1 MTDARPDDAAAS
13 SEDERDAHDAAAE
26 VGQVGDTRE
35 ACDRRDSR
43 EARDSR
49 DSRDH
54 RESRDGLDT
63 ADSTPTLRERLA
75 DLDPGVVGSRFARAW
90 RRSLQLRV
98 VTSTLALSMGVIL
111 TIAFMLQSQMAAQL
125 LSTKLDAAVEQ
136 AGRLRLTVEAQIAA
150 TDEGTSEQSRLD
162 QARSALGERGLAS
175 GGDSVHAGTFD
186 PILVIPDQTGRGQV
200 VSPSGAQ
207 VPPELQALV
216 QRGRIAYQYVTMEF
230 RGEPAKA
237 LIIGTPTDSSIP
249 GLELYLVYPL
259 IAEEQTLGI
268 MRGIVATAGLAIIV
282 LSAAIAWIVAR
293 QVVLPVRQAASI
305 AQRFANGHL
314 KERMVIRGEDDVARL
329 AMAFNDM
336 AQSLSDQ
343 ITQLEEFG
351 DLQKRFTSDV
361 SHELRTPLTTVRMA
375 ASIISDSAEDLDAP
389 TKRAVE
395 LLESELDRFESLLT
409 DLLEV
414 SRHDAGMAELSVAEM
429 DVRNAVHDS
438 VETVAHIAESAGV
451 EVEVN
456 MPDEPVIAEADS
468 RRVERILR
476 NLIANALDHSESKP
490 VTVTLGMSDAA
501 LAVSVRDRGV
511 GLKPGE
517 EALVFNRF
525 WRADPSRVR
534 RSGGT
539 GLGLAIALEDAK
551 LHGGRLDCWGSPGE
565 GSCFRLTIPRRHGG
579 TLTSS
584 PLPLTPEDEAR
595 QNRPNQPT
603 PLDNAPAGTE
613 GEG

>member
-1 MTDARPDDAAAS
+1 VTTARPDDAVAS
-13 SEDERDAHDAAAE
+13 TGDEP
-26 VGQVGDTRE
+26 DTR
-35 ACDRRDSR
+35 DVTDS
-43 EARDSR
+43 S
-49 DSRDH
+49 
-54 RESRDGLDT
+54 
-63 ADSTPTLRERLA
+63 PTFRERLSE
-75 DLDPGVVGSRFARAW
+75 LDPAAIGGRIARLW

-125 LSTKLDAAVEQ
+125 LSTKLDAAIEQ
-136 AGRLRLTVEAQIAA
+136 ASRLRLTVQAQIAA
-150 TDEGTSEQSRLD
+150 TDEGTSEQSRID
-162 QARSALGERGLAS
+162 QARSAISDRGLAS
-175 GGDSVHAGTFD
+175 DGDSVHAGTFD
-186 PILVIPDQTGRGQV
+186 PILVVPDQTGRGQV

-207 VPPELQALV
+207 VPPELQSLV
-216 QRGRIAYQYVTMEF
+216 QRGRIASQYVTVDF
-230 RGEPAKA
+230 RGEQVKA
-237 LIIGTPTDSSIP
+237 LMLGTPTDSSIP

-259 IAEEQTLGI
+259 TAEEQTLGI

-375 ASIISDSAEDLDAP
+375 ADIISDSAADLDAP
-389 TKRAVE
+389 AKRAVE

-414 SRHDAGMAELSVAEM
+414 SRHDAGMAELATAEM
-429 DVRNAVHDS
+429 DVRTSVADS
-438 VETVAHIAESAGV
+438 VGTVAHIAEAAGV
-451 EVEVN
+451 EVEVD
-456 MPDEPVIAEADS
+456 MPDEPVMAEVDS

-476 NLIANALDHSESKP
+476 NLVANALDHSESKP
-490 VTVTLGMSDAA
+490 VKVTLRCSDAA
-501 LAVSVRDRGV
+501 LAVSVRDHGV

-517 EALVFNRF
+517 ETRVFNRF

-565 GSCFRLTIPRRHGG
+565 GSCFRLTIPRRRGG

-595 QNRPNQPT
+595 LVRTGSPT
-603 PLDNAPAGTE
+603 PLERVPGAGE
-613 GEG
+613 SRP

>member
-1 MTDARPDDAAAS
+1 MTTARPDDAVAS
-13 SEDERDAHDAAAE
+13 TGDEP
-26 VGQVGDTRE
+26 DTR
-35 ACDRRDSR
+35 DVTDS
-43 EARDSR
+43 S
-49 DSRDH
+49 
-54 RESRDGLDT
+54 
-63 ADSTPTLRERLA
+63 PTLRERLSE
-75 DLDPGVVGSRFARAW
+75 LDPAAIGGRIARLW

-125 LSTKLDAAVEQ
+125 LSTKLDAAIEQ
-136 AGRLRLTVEAQIAA
+136 ASRLRLTVQAQIAA
-150 TDEGTSEQSRLD
+150 TDEGTSEQSRID
-162 QARSALGERGLAS
+162 QARSAISDRGLAS
-175 GGDSVHAGTFD
+175 DGDSVHAGTFD
-186 PILVIPDQTGRGQV
+186 PILVVPDQTGRGQV

-207 VPPELQALV
+207 VPPELQSLV
-216 QRGRIAYQYVTMEF
+216 QRGRIASQYVTVDF
-230 RGEPAKA
+230 RGEQVKA
-237 LIIGTPTDSSIP
+237 LMLGTPTDSSIP

-259 IAEEQTLGI
+259 TAEEQTLGI

-375 ASIISDSAEDLDAP
+375 ADIISDSAADLDAP
-389 TKRAVE
+389 AKRAVE

-414 SRHDAGMAELSVAEM
+414 SRHDAGMAELATAEM
-429 DVRNAVHDS
+429 DVRTSVADS
-438 VETVAHIAESAGV
+438 VGTVAHIAEAAGV
-451 EVEVN
+451 EVEVD
-456 MPDEPVIAEADS
+456 MPDEPVMAEVDS

-476 NLIANALDHSESKP
+476 NLVANALDHSESKP
-490 VTVTLGMSDAA
+490 VKVTLRCSDAA
-501 LAVSVRDRGV
+501 LAVSVRDHGV

-517 EALVFNRF
+517 ETRVFNRF

-565 GSCFRLTIPRRHGG
+565 GSCFRLTIPRRRGG

-595 QNRPNQPT
+595 LVRTGSPT
-603 PLDNAPAGTE
+603 PLERVTGAGE
-613 GEG
+613 SRP

>member
-1 MTDARPDDAAAS
+1 MTTARPDDAVAS
-13 SEDERDAHDAAAE
+13 TGDEP
-26 VGQVGDTRE
+26 DTR
-35 ACDRRDSR
+35 DVTDS
-43 EARDSR
+43 S
-49 DSRDH
+49 
-54 RESRDGLDT
+54 
-63 ADSTPTLRERLA
+63 PTFRERLSE
-75 DLDPGVVGSRFARAW
+75 LDPAAIGGRIARLW

-125 LSTKLDAAVEQ
+125 LSTKLDAAIEQ
-136 AGRLRLTVEAQIAA
+136 ASRLRLTVQAQIAA
-150 TDEGTSEQSRLD
+150 TDEGTSEQSRID
-162 QARSALGERGLAS
+162 QARSAISDRGLAS
-175 GGDSVHAGTFD
+175 DGDAVHAGTFD
-186 PILVIPDQTGRGQV
+186 PILVVPDQTGRGQV

-207 VPPELQALV
+207 VPPELQSLV
-216 QRGRIAYQYVTMEF
+216 QRGRIASQYVTVDF
-230 RGEPAKA
+230 RGEQVKA
-237 LIIGTPTDSSIP
+237 LMLGTPTDSSIP

-259 IAEEQTLGI
+259 TAEEQTLGI

-375 ASIISDSAEDLDAP
+375 ADIISDSAADLDAP
-389 TKRAVE
+389 AKRAVE

-414 SRHDAGMAELSVAEM
+414 SRHDAGMAELATAEM
-429 DVRNAVHDS
+429 DVRTSVADS
-438 VETVAHIAESAGV
+438 VGTVAHIAEAAGV
-451 EVEVN
+451 KVEVD
-456 MPDEPVIAEADS
+456 MPDEPVMAEVDS

-476 NLIANALDHSESKP
+476 NLVANALDHSESKP
-490 VTVTLGMSDAA
+490 VKVTLRCSDAA
-501 LAVSVRDRGV
+501 LAVSVRDHGV

-517 EALVFNRF
+517 ETRVFNRF

-565 GSCFRLTIPRRHGG
+565 GSCFRLTIPRRRGG

-595 QNRPNQPT
+595 LVRTGSPT
-603 PLDNAPAGTE
+603 PLERVPGAGE
-613 GEG
+613 SRP

>member
-1 MTDARPDDAAAS
+1 MTARRPDDAAAS
-13 SEDERDAHDAAAE
+13 SGDEPAVTDAAGA
-26 VGQVGDTRE
+26 G
-35 ACDRRDSR
+35 
-43 EARDSR
+43 
-49 DSRDH
+49 
-54 RESRDGLDT
+54 
-63 ADSTPTLRERLA
+63 PTLRERLK
-75 DLDPGVVGSRFARAW
+75 DLELSALGHRVVRMW

-136 AGRLRLTVEAQIAA
+136 ASRLRVTVEAQVAA

-162 QARSALGERGLAS
+162 QARSAVGERGSAS

-186 PILVIPDQTGRGQV
+186 PILVVPDQTGRGQV
-200 VSPSGAQ
+200 VSPADGQ
-207 VPPELQALV
+207 VPPELQSLV
-216 QRGRIAYQYVTMEF
+216 QRGRIAYQYVTIDF
-230 RGEPAKA
+230 RGESAKA
-237 LIIGTPTDSSIP
+237 LIIGTPTASSIP

-282 LSAAIAWIVAR
+282 LSAAIAWMVAR

-336 AQSLSDQ
+336 AQSLSRQ

-375 ASIISDSAEDLDAP
+375 ADIISDSAGHLDAP

-414 SRHDAGMAELSVAEM
+414 SRHDAGMAELSVSAM
-429 DVRNAVHDS
+429 DVRLAVEDAVS
-438 VETVAHIAESAGV
+438 TVSHIAESAGV
-451 EVEVN
+451 EVELD
-456 MPDEPVIAEADS
+456 MPPESVVADVDP

-476 NLIANALDHSESKP
+476 NLVANALDHSESKP
-490 VTVTLGMSDAA
+490 VRVTLRASDAA

-539 GLGLAIALEDAK
+539 GLGLAIALEDTK

-565 GSCFRLTIPRRHGG
+565 GSCFRLTIPRRYGG
-579 TLTSS
+579 TITSS
-584 PLPLTPEDEAR
+584 PLPLTPEDDAR
-595 QNRPNQPT
+595 VVQTGSST
-603 PLDNAPAGTE
+603 PLDRVPGAEEIGS
-613 GEG
+613 

>member
-1 MTDARPDDAAAS
+1 MTAARPGDAAAS
-13 SEDERDAHDAAAE
+13 PGDERDTRDLT
-26 VGQVGDTRE
+26 DT
-35 ACDRRDSR
+35 S
-43 EARDSR
+43 
-49 DSRDH
+49 
-54 RESRDGLDT
+54 
-63 ADSTPTLRERLA
+63 PTLRERLA
-75 DLDPGVVGSRFARAW
+75 DLDPGALGLRIARLW

-111 TIAFMLQSQMAAQL
+111 TIAFMLQSQMTAQL

-200 VSPSGAQ
+200 VSPAGAH
-207 VPPELQALV
+207 VPPELQSLV
-216 QRGRIAYQYVTMEF
+216 QRGRIASQYVTMDF
-230 RGEPAKA
+230 RGEQVKA

-282 LSAAIAWIVAR
+282 LSAAIAWMVAR

-343 ITQLEEFG
+343 INQLEEFG

-375 ASIISDSAEDLDAP
+375 ASIISDSAEHLDAP

-429 DVRNAVHDS
+429 DVRNAVQDS

-451 EVEVN
+451 EVEVD
-456 MPDEPVIAEADS
+456 MPDDPVIAEVDS

-490 VTVTLGMSDAA
+490 VKVTMRMSDAA

-565 GSCFRLTIPRRHGG
+565 GSCFRLTIPRQHGG

-595 QNRPNQPT
+595 QIRSDSPT
-603 PLDNAPAGTE
+603 PLDRVPGTAD

>member
-1 MTDARPDDAAAS
+1 MTIARPDDAVAS
-13 SEDERDAHDAAAE
+13 SGGERDPADP
-26 VGQVGDTRE
+26 T
-35 ACDRRDSR
+35 DS
-43 EARDSR
+43 S
-49 DSRDH
+49 
-54 RESRDGLDT
+54 
-63 ADSTPTLRERLA
+63 PTLRERLSN
-75 DLDPGVVGSRFARAW
+75 LDPTVLGHRIAQLW

-111 TIAFMLQSQMAAQL
+111 TIAFMLQSQMTAQL
-125 LSTKLDAAVEQ
+125 LSTKLDAATEQ
-136 AGRLRLTVEAQIAA
+136 VSRLRLTVEAQIAA
-150 TDEGTSEQSRLD
+150 TDEGTSDQSRLD
-162 QARSALGERGLAS
+162 QARSALGERGIAS

-186 PILVIPDQTGRGQV
+186 PIIVVPDQTGRGQV
-200 VSPSGAQ
+200 VSPAGAQ
-207 VPPELQALV
+207 VPPELQSLV
-216 QRGRIAYQYVTMEF
+216 RRGRIASQYVTVDF
-230 RGEPAKA
+230 RGESTVA

-259 IAEEQTLGI
+259 ITEEQTLGI
-268 MRGIVATAGLAIIV
+268 MRGIVATAGLAIVV
-282 LSAAIAWIVAR
+282 LSAAIAWMVAR

-375 ASIISDSAEDLDAP
+375 ADIISDSAEHLDAP

-414 SRHDAGMAELSVAEM
+414 SRHDAGMAELSDSAM
-429 DVRNAVHDS
+429 DVRGAVMDA
-438 VETVAHIAESAGV
+438 VGTVAHIAESAGV
-451 EVEVN
+451 EVEVD
-456 MPDEPVIAEADS
+456 MPDEAVIADVDP

-490 VTVTLGMSDAA
+490 VKVTLRASDTA
-501 LAVSVRDRGV
+501 LAVSVRDHGV

-517 EALVFNRF
+517 DALVFNRF

-551 LHGGRLDCWGSPGE
+551 LHGGRLDCWGRPGE

-595 QNRPNQPT
+595 LVHTGSPTLIERAPGAEENRP
-603 PLDNAPAGTE
+603 
-613 GEG
+613 

>member
-1 MTDARPDDAAAS
+1 MTTARPDDAVAS
-13 SEDERDAHDAAAE
+13 TGDEPDIRD
-26 VGQVGDTRE
+26 VT
-35 ACDRRDSR
+35 DS
-43 EARDSR
+43 S
-49 DSRDH
+49 
-54 RESRDGLDT
+54 
-63 ADSTPTLRERLA
+63 PTFRERLSE
-75 DLDPGVVGSRFARAW
+75 LDPAAIGGRIARLW

-98 VTSTLALSMGVIL
+98 VTSTLALSMGVML

-125 LSTKLDAAVEQ
+125 LSTKLDAAIEQ
-136 AGRLRLTVEAQIAA
+136 ASRLRLTVQAQIAA
-150 TDEGTSEQSRLD
+150 TDEGTSEQSRID
-162 QARSALGERGLAS
+162 QARSAISDRGLAS
-175 GGDSVHAGTFD
+175 DGDSVHAGTFD
-186 PILVIPDQTGRGQV
+186 PILVVPDQTGRGQV

-207 VPPELQALV
+207 VPPELQSLV
-216 QRGRIAYQYVTMEF
+216 QRGRIASQYVTVDF
-230 RGEPAKA
+230 RGEQAKA
-237 LIIGTPTDSSIP
+237 LMLGTPTDSSIP

-259 IAEEQTLGI
+259 TAEEQTLGI

-375 ASIISDSAEDLDAP
+375 ADIISDSAADLDAP
-389 TKRAVE
+389 AKRAVE

-414 SRHDAGMAELSVAEM
+414 SRHDAGMAELAAAEM
-429 DVRNAVHDS
+429 DVRTSVADS
-438 VETVAHIAESAGV
+438 VGTVAHIAEAAGV
-451 EVEVN
+451 EVEVD
-456 MPDEPVIAEADS
+456 MPDEPVMAEVDS

-476 NLIANALDHSESKP
+476 NLVANALDHSESKP
-490 VTVTLGMSDAA
+490 VKVTLRCSDAA
-501 LAVSVRDRGV
+501 LAVSVRDHGV

-517 EALVFNRF
+517 ETRVFNRF

-565 GSCFRLTIPRRHGG
+565 GSCFRLTIPRRRGG

-595 QNRPNQPT
+595 LVRTGSPT
-603 PLDNAPAGTE
+603 PLERVPGAGE
-613 GEG
+613 SRP

>member
-1 MTDARPDDAAAS
+1 MTLRRPDDAAAS
-13 SEDERDAHDAAAE
+13 PGDDLDAA
-26 VGQVGDTRE
+26 
-35 ACDRRDSR
+35 
-43 EARDSR
+43 
-49 DSRDH
+49 
-54 RESRDGLDT
+54 DGAGPSAT
-63 ADSTPTLRERLA
+63 WRERLGA
-75 DLDPGVVGSRFARAW
+75 LDPTVVGHRLARAW

-136 AGRLRLTVEAQIAA
+136 AGRLRVTVEAQIAA

-162 QARSALGERGLAS
+162 QARSALGERGIAS

-186 PILVIPDQTGRGQV
+186 PILVVPDTAGRGQV
-200 VSPSGAQ
+200 TSPADAE
-207 VPPELQALV
+207 VPPELQSLV
-216 QRGRIAYQYVTMEF
+216 QRGRIAYQYVTIDF

-237 LIIGTPTDSSIP
+237 LIIGTPTDSAIP

-268 MRGIVATAGLAIIV
+268 MRGIVATAVLAIIV
-282 LSAAIAWIVAR
+282 LSAAIAWMVAR

-329 AMAFNDM
+329 ALAFNDM

-343 ITQLEEFG
+343 IAQLEEFG

-375 ASIISDSAEDLDAP
+375 ADIISDSAEHLDAP
-389 TKRAVE
+389 TRRAVE

-414 SRHDAGMAELSVAEM
+414 SRHDAGMAELSVTPM
-429 DVRNAVHDS
+429 DVRTAVQDAVS
-438 VETVAHIAESAGV
+438 TVSHIAESAGV
-451 EVEVN
+451 QVEVD
-456 MPDEPVIAEADS
+456 MPDEPLVADVDP

-490 VTVTLGMSDAA
+490 VRVTLRGSDAA
-501 LAVSVRDRGV
+501 LAVSVRDHGV

-517 EALVFNRF
+517 ETLVFTRF

-584 PLPLTPEDEAR
+584 PLPLTPDDEAR
-595 QNRPNQPT
+595 LVRTGSPT
-603 PLDNAPAGTE
+603 PLDRVPGHEAAGS
-613 GEG
+613 

>member
-1 MTDARPDDAAAS
+1 VTARRTDDAAAS
-13 SEDERDAHDAAAE
+13 SGDERD
-26 VGQVGDTRE
+26 TR
-35 ACDRRDSR
+35 DV
-43 EARDSR
+43 
-49 DSRDH
+49 
-54 RESRDGLDT
+54 
-63 ADSTPTLRERLA
+63 ADSSTLRERIR
-75 DLDPGVVGSRFARAW
+75 DLDLTALGLRFARLW

-136 AGRLRLTVEAQIAA
+136 AGRLRVTVEAQIAA

-162 QARSALGERGLAS
+162 QARSALGERGIAS
-175 GGDSVHAGTFD
+175 AGESVHAGTFD
-186 PILVIPDQTGRGQV
+186 PILVVPDQTGRGQV
-200 VSPSGAQ
+200 VSPGGSQ
-207 VPPELQALV
+207 VPPELQSLV
-216 QRGRIAYQYVTMEF
+216 QRGRIAYQYVTMDF

-282 LSAAIAWIVAR
+282 LSAAIAWMVAR

-375 ASIISDSAEDLDAP
+375 ADIISDSADHLDAP

-414 SRHDAGMAELSVAEM
+414 SRHDAGMAELSVSAM
-429 DVRNAVHDS
+429 DVRGAVADAVS
-438 VETVAHIAESAGV
+438 TVSHIAESAGV
-451 EVEVN
+451 QVEVD
-456 MPDEPVIAEADS
+456 MPDEPVVAEVDS

-476 NLIANALDHSESKP
+476 NLVANALDHSESKP
-490 VTVTLGMSDAA
+490 VRVTLRGSDAA
-501 LAVSVRDRGV
+501 LAVSVRDHGV
-511 GLKPGE
+511 GLNPGE
-517 EALVFNRF
+517 ESLVFNRF

-595 QNRPNQPT
+595 LVRTGSPT
-603 PLDNAPAGTE
+603 PLERVPGTE
-613 GEG
+613 DARS

>member
-1 MTDARPDDAAAS
+1 VTTARPDDAVAS
-13 SEDERDAHDAAAE
+13 TGDEP
-26 VGQVGDTRE
+26 DTR
-35 ACDRRDSR
+35 DVTDS
-43 EARDSR
+43 S
-49 DSRDH
+49 
-54 RESRDGLDT
+54 
-63 ADSTPTLRERLA
+63 PTFRERLSE
-75 DLDPGVVGSRFARAW
+75 LDPAAIGGRIARLW

-125 LSTKLDAAVEQ
+125 LSTKLDAAIEQ
-136 AGRLRLTVEAQIAA
+136 ASRLRLTVQAQIAA
-150 TDEGTSEQSRLD
+150 TDEGTSEQSRID
-162 QARSALGERGLAS
+162 QARSAISDRGLAS
-175 GGDSVHAGTFD
+175 DGDSVHAGTFD
-186 PILVIPDQTGRGQV
+186 PILVVPDQTGRGQV

-207 VPPELQALV
+207 VPPELQSLV
-216 QRGRIAYQYVTMEF
+216 QRGRIASQYVTVDF
-230 RGEPAKA
+230 RGEQVKA
-237 LIIGTPTDSSIP
+237 LMLGTPTDSSIP

-259 IAEEQTLGI
+259 TAEEQTLRI

-375 ASIISDSAEDLDAP
+375 ADIISDSAADLDAP
-389 TKRAVE
+389 AKRAVE

-414 SRHDAGMAELSVAEM
+414 SRHDAGMAELATAEM
-429 DVRNAVHDS
+429 DVRTSVADS
-438 VETVAHIAESAGV
+438 VGTVAHIAEAAGV
-451 EVEVN
+451 EVEVD
-456 MPDEPVIAEADS
+456 MPDEPVMAEVDS

-476 NLIANALDHSESKP
+476 NLVANALDHSESKP
-490 VTVTLGMSDAA
+490 VKVTLRCSDAA
-501 LAVSVRDRGV
+501 LAVSVRDHGV

-517 EALVFNRF
+517 ETRVFNRF

-565 GSCFRLTIPRRHGG
+565 GSCFRLTIPRRRGG

-595 QNRPNQPT
+595 LVRTGSPT
-603 PLDNAPAGTE
+603 PLERVPGAGE
-613 GEG
+613 SRP

>member
-35 ACDRRDSR
+35 ARDRRDSR

-54 RESRDGLDT
+54 RESRDGIDT
-63 ADSTPTLRERLA
+63 TDSTPTLRERLA

-414 SRHDAGMAELSVAEM
+414 SRHDAGMAELSVADM

>member
-1 MTDARPDDAAAS
+1 MTAGRSDDAAAS
-13 SEDERDAHDAAAE
+13 SGDELAQMDAA
-26 VGQVGDTRE
+26 
-35 ACDRRDSR
+35 
-43 EARDSR
+43 EAR
-49 DSRDH
+49 
-54 RESRDGLDT
+54 
-63 ADSTPTLRERLA
+63 PTSLERLG
-75 DLDPGVVGSRFARAW
+75 DLDLAVLGHRIVRMW

-136 AGRLRLTVEAQIAA
+136 ASRLRVTVEAQIAA

-162 QARSALGERGLAS
+162 QARSALGERGFAS

-186 PILVIPDQTGRGQV
+186 PILVVPDQTGRGQV
-200 VSPSGAQ
+200 VSPADEQ
-207 VPPELQALV
+207 VPPELQSLV
-216 QRGRIAYQYVTMEF
+216 QRGRIAYQYVTIDF
-230 RGEPAKA
+230 RGESVKS

-282 LSAAIAWIVAR
+282 LSAAIAWMVAR

-336 AQSLSDQ
+336 AQSLSKQ

-361 SHELRTPLTTVRMA
+361 SHELRTPLTTVKMA
-375 ASIISDSAEDLDAP
+375 ADIISDSTDHLDPP

-414 SRHDAGMAELSVAEM
+414 SRHDAGMAELSVTAM
-429 DVRNAVHDS
+429 DVRMAVEDAVS
-438 VETVAHIAESAGV
+438 TVSHIAESAGV
-451 EVEVN
+451 EVELD
-456 MPDEPVIAEADS
+456 MPAEPVVADVDP

-476 NLIANALDHSESKP
+476 NLVANALDHSESKP
-490 VTVTLGMSDAA
+490 VRVTLRVSDAA
-501 LAVSVRDRGV
+501 LAVSVRDHGV

-565 GSCFRLTIPRRHGG
+565 GSCFRLTIPRRYGG
-579 TLTSS
+579 TITSS
-584 PLPLTPEDEAR
+584 PLPLTPEDETR
-595 QNRPNQPT
+595 VVQTGSST
-603 PLDNAPAGTE
+603 PLDRVPGSEET
-613 GEG
+613 GS

>member
-1 MTDARPDDAAAS
+1 MTTARPDDAAAS
-13 SEDERDAHDAAAE
+13 TGDERDTRDA
-26 VGQVGDTRE
+26 GD
-35 ACDRRDSR
+35 AN
-43 EARDSR
+43 
-49 DSRDH
+49 
-54 RESRDGLDT
+54 
-63 ADSTPTLRERLA
+63 PTLRERLSS
-75 DLDPGVVGSRFARAW
+75 LDPAALGVRIARMW

-125 LSTKLDAAVEQ
+125 LSTKLDAAIEQ

-162 QARSALGERGLAS
+162 QARSAISDRGVAS

-186 PILVIPDQTGRGQV
+186 PILVVPDQTGRGQV
-200 VSPSGAQ
+200 VSPAEAE
-207 VPPELQALV
+207 VPPELQSLV
-216 QRGRIAYQYVTMEF
+216 QRGRIAYQYVTVDF
-230 RGEPAKA
+230 RGEQAKA
-237 LIIGTPTDSSIP
+237 LMLGTPTDSSIP

-375 ASIISDSAEDLDAP
+375 ADIISDSAEDLDAP

-414 SRHDAGMAELSVAEM
+414 SRHDAGMAELSTAEL
-429 DVRNAVHDS
+429 DVRTAVRDA
-438 VETVAHIAESAGV
+438 VGTVAHIAEAAGV
-451 EVEVN
+451 EVEID
-456 MPDEPVIAEADS
+456 MPDEPVMAEVDS

-476 NLIANALDHSESKP
+476 NLVANALDHCESKP
-490 VTVTLGMSDAA
+490 VRVTLRGSDTA
-501 LAVSVRDRGV
+501 LAVSVRDHGV

-517 EALVFNRF
+517 ETRVFNRF

-565 GSCFRLTIPRRHGG
+565 GSCFRLTIPRRRGS

-595 QNRPNQPT
+595 LVSTGSPT
-603 PLDNAPAGTE
+603 PLERGPGTAE
-613 GEG
+613 DTP

>member
-1 MTDARPDDAAAS
+1 MTARRPDDAAAS
-13 SEDERDAHDAAAE
+13 SGDERD
-26 VGQVGDTRE
+26 TR
-35 ACDRRDSR
+35 DMTDS
-43 EARDSR
+43 S
-49 DSRDH
+49 
-54 RESRDGLDT
+54 
-63 ADSTPTLRERLA
+63 STLLERIR
-75 DLDPGVVGSRFARAW
+75 DLDLTVLGMRFARMW

-136 AGRLRLTVEAQIAA
+136 AGRLRVTVEAQIAA

-162 QARSALGERGLAS
+162 QARSALGERGIAS
-175 GGDSVHAGTFD
+175 DGESVHAGTFD
-186 PILVIPDQTGRGQV
+186 PILVVPDQTGRGQV
-200 VSPSGAQ
+200 VSPADSQ
-207 VPPELQALV
+207 VPPELQSLV
-216 QRGRIAYQYVTMEF
+216 QRGRVAYQYVTVDF

-282 LSAAIAWIVAR
+282 LSAAIAWMVAR

-375 ASIISDSAEDLDAP
+375 ADIISDSAGDLDPP

-414 SRHDAGMAELSVAEM
+414 SRHDAGMAELSVTAL
-429 DVRNAVHDS
+429 DVRGAVEDAVS
-438 VETVAHIAESAGV
+438 TVSHIAESAGV
-451 EVEVN
+451 QVELD
-456 MPDEPVIAEADS
+456 MPAEPVVAEVDS

-476 NLIANALDHSESKP
+476 NLVANALDHSESKP
-490 VTVTLGMSDAA
+490 VRVTLRGSEAA
-501 LAVSVRDRGV
+501 LAVSVRDHGV

-517 EALVFNRF
+517 ESLVFNRF

-595 QNRPNQPT
+595 LVST
-603 PLDNAPAGTE
+603 GS
-613 GEG
+613 

>member
-1 MTDARPDDAAAS
+1 MTARRPDDAAAS
-13 SEDERDAHDAAAE
+13 SGDALA
-26 VGQVGDTRE
+26 VT
-35 ACDRRDSR
+35 
-43 EARDSR
+43 
-49 DSRDH
+49 
-54 RESRDGLDT
+54 DT
-63 ADSTPTLRERLA
+63 AGSGPTLRERLK
-75 DLDPGVVGSRFARAW
+75 DLDLSALGHRVVRMW

-136 AGRLRLTVEAQIAA
+136 ASRLRVTVEAQIAA

-162 QARSALGERGLAS
+162 QARSAVGERGFAS

-186 PILVIPDQTGRGQV
+186 PILVVPDQTGRGQV
-200 VSPSGAQ
+200 VSPADGQ
-207 VPPELQALV
+207 VPPELRSLV
-216 QRGRIAYQYVTMEF
+216 QRGRIAYQYVTIDF
-230 RGEPAKA
+230 RGESAKA
-237 LIIGTPTDSSIP
+237 LIIGTPTASSIP

-282 LSAAIAWIVAR
+282 LSAAIAWMVAR

-336 AQSLSDQ
+336 AQSLSRQ

-375 ASIISDSAEDLDAP
+375 ADIISDSAGHLDAP

-414 SRHDAGMAELSVAEM
+414 SRHDAGMAELSVSAM
-429 DVRNAVHDS
+429 DVRLAVQDAVS
-438 VETVAHIAESAGV
+438 TVSHIAESAGV
-451 EVEVN
+451 EVELD
-456 MPDEPVIAEADS
+456 MPEESVVADVDP

-476 NLIANALDHSESKP
+476 NLVANALDHSESKP
-490 VTVTLGMSDAA
+490 VRVTLRASDAA

-539 GLGLAIALEDAK
+539 GLGLAIALEDTK

-565 GSCFRLTIPRRHGG
+565 GSCFRLTIPRRYGG
-579 TLTSS
+579 TITSS

-595 QNRPNQPT
+595 VVQTGSST
-603 PLDNAPAGTE
+603 PLDRVPGSEET
-613 GEG
+613 GP

>member
-1 MTDARPDDAAAS
+1 MTTARPDDAAAS
-13 SEDERDAHDAAAE
+13 TGDERDTRDA
-26 VGQVGDTRE
+26 GD
-35 ACDRRDSR
+35 AN
-43 EARDSR
+43 
-49 DSRDH
+49 
-54 RESRDGLDT
+54 
-63 ADSTPTLRERLA
+63 PTLRERLSS
-75 DLDPGVVGSRFARAW
+75 LDPAALGIRIARMW

-125 LSTKLDAAVEQ
+125 LSTKLDAAMEQ

-162 QARSALGERGLAS
+162 QARSAISDRGVAS

-186 PILVIPDQTGRGQV
+186 PILVVPDQTGRGQV
-200 VSPSGAQ
+200 VSPAEAE
-207 VPPELQALV
+207 VPPELQSLV
-216 QRGRIAYQYVTMEF
+216 QRGRIAYQYVTVDF
-230 RGEPAKA
+230 RGEQAKA
-237 LIIGTPTDSSIP
+237 LMLGTPTDSSIP

-375 ASIISDSAEDLDAP
+375 ADIISDSAEDLDAP

-414 SRHDAGMAELSVAEM
+414 SRHDAGMAELSTAEM
-429 DVRNAVHDS
+429 DVRNAVRDA
-438 VETVAHIAESAGV
+438 VGTVAHIAEAAGV
-451 EVEVN
+451 EVEVD
-456 MPDEPVIAEADS
+456 MPDEPVMAEVDS

-476 NLIANALDHSESKP
+476 NLVANALDHCESKP
-490 VTVTLGMSDAA
+490 VRVTLRGSDAA
-501 LAVSVRDRGV
+501 LAVSVRDHGV

-517 EALVFNRF
+517 ETRVFNRF

-565 GSCFRLTIPRRHGG
+565 GSCFRLTIPRCRGG

-595 QNRPNQPT
+595 LVTTGSPT
-603 PLDNAPAGTE
+603 PLERVPGT
-613 GEG
+613 GEDTP

>member
-1 MTDARPDDAAAS
+1 MTARRPDDAAAS
-13 SEDERDAHDAAAE
+13 SGDERD
-26 VGQVGDTRE
+26 TR
-35 ACDRRDSR
+35 DMTDS
-43 EARDSR
+43 S
-49 DSRDH
+49 
-54 RESRDGLDT
+54 
-63 ADSTPTLRERLA
+63 STLLERIR
-75 DLDPGVVGSRFARAW
+75 DLDLTVLGMRFARMW

-136 AGRLRLTVEAQIAA
+136 AGRLRVTVEAQIAA

-162 QARSALGERGLAS
+162 QARSALGERGIAS
-175 GGDSVHAGTFD
+175 DGESVHAGTFD
-186 PILVIPDQTGRGQV
+186 PILVVPDQTGRGQV
-200 VSPSGAQ
+200 VSPADSQ
-207 VPPELQALV
+207 VPPELQSLV
-216 QRGRIAYQYVTMEF
+216 QRGRVAYQYVTVDF

-282 LSAAIAWIVAR
+282 LSAAIAWMVAR

-375 ASIISDSAEDLDAP
+375 ADIISDSAGDLDPP

-414 SRHDAGMAELSVAEM
+414 SRHDAGMAELSVTAL
-429 DVRNAVHDS
+429 DVRGAVEDAVS
-438 VETVAHIAESAGV
+438 TVSHIAESAGV
-451 EVEVN
+451 QVELD
-456 MPDEPVIAEADS
+456 MPAEPVVAEVDS

-476 NLIANALDHSESKP
+476 NLVANALDHSESKP
-490 VTVTLGMSDAA
+490 VRVTLRGSEAA
-501 LAVSVRDRGV
+501 LAVSVRDHGV

-517 EALVFNRF
+517 DSLVFNRF

-595 QNRPNQPT
+595 LVSTGSPT
-603 PLDNAPAGTE
+603 PLDRVPGTE
-613 GEG
+613 EARS

>member
-1 MTDARPDDAAAS
+1 MTTARPDDAVAS
-13 SEDERDAHDAAAE
+13 TGDEP
-26 VGQVGDTRE
+26 DTW
-35 ACDRRDSR
+35 DVTDS
-43 EARDSR
+43 S
-49 DSRDH
+49 
-54 RESRDGLDT
+54 
-63 ADSTPTLRERLA
+63 PTFRERLSE
-75 DLDPGVVGSRFARAW
+75 LDPAAIGGRIARLW

-125 LSTKLDAAVEQ
+125 LSTKLDAAIEQ
-136 AGRLRLTVEAQIAA
+136 ASRLRLTVQAQIAA
-150 TDEGTSEQSRLD
+150 TDEGTSEQSRID
-162 QARSALGERGLAS
+162 QARSAISDRGLAS
-175 GGDSVHAGTFD
+175 DGDSVHAGTFD
-186 PILVIPDQTGRGQV
+186 PILVVPDQTGRGQV

-207 VPPELQALV
+207 VPPELQSLV
-216 QRGRIAYQYVTMEF
+216 QRGRIASQYVTVDF
-230 RGEPAKA
+230 RGEQVKA
-237 LIIGTPTDSSIP
+237 LMLGTPTDSSIP

-259 IAEEQTLGI
+259 TAEEQTLRI

-375 ASIISDSAEDLDAP
+375 ADIISDSAADLDAP
-389 TKRAVE
+389 AKRAVE

-414 SRHDAGMAELSVAEM
+414 SRHDAGVAELATAEM
-429 DVRNAVHDS
+429 DVRTSVADS
-438 VETVAHIAESAGV
+438 VGTVAHIAEAAGV
-451 EVEVN
+451 EVEVD
-456 MPDEPVIAEADS
+456 MPDEPVMAEVDS

-476 NLIANALDHSESKP
+476 NLVANALDHSESKP
-490 VTVTLGMSDAA
+490 VKVTLRCSDAA
-501 LAVSVRDRGV
+501 LAVSVRDHGV

-517 EALVFNRF
+517 ETRVFNRF

-565 GSCFRLTIPRRHGG
+565 GSCFRLTIPRRRGG

-595 QNRPNQPT
+595 LVRTGSPT
-603 PLDNAPAGTE
+603 PLERVPGAGE
-613 GEG
+613 SRP

>member
-35 ACDRRDSR
+35 ARDRRDSR

-54 RESRDGLDT
+54 RESRDGIDT
-63 ADSTPTLRERLA
+63 TDSTPTLRERLA

>member
-1 MTDARPDDAAAS
+1 MTAARPGDAAAS
-13 SEDERDAHDAAAE
+13 PGDERDTRDLT
-26 VGQVGDTRE
+26 DT
-35 ACDRRDSR
+35 S
-43 EARDSR
+43 
-49 DSRDH
+49 
-54 RESRDGLDT
+54 
-63 ADSTPTLRERLA
+63 PTLRERLA
-75 DLDPGVVGSRFARAW
+75 DLDPGALGLRIARLW

-111 TIAFMLQSQMAAQL
+111 TIAFMLQSQMTAQL

-200 VSPSGAQ
+200 VSPAGAH
-207 VPPELQALV
+207 VPPELQSLV
-216 QRGRIAYQYVTMEF
+216 QRGRIASQYVTMDF
-230 RGEPAKA
+230 RGEQVKA

-282 LSAAIAWIVAR
+282 LSAAIAWMVAR

-375 ASIISDSAEDLDAP
+375 ASIISDSAEHLDAP

-429 DVRNAVHDS
+429 DVRNAVQDS

-451 EVEVN
+451 EVEVD
-456 MPDEPVIAEADS
+456 MPDDPVIAEVDS

-490 VTVTLGMSDAA
+490 VKVTMRMSDAA

-565 GSCFRLTIPRRHGG
+565 GSCFRLTIPRQHGG

-595 QNRPNQPT
+595 QIRSDSPT
-603 PLDNAPAGTE
+603 PLDRVPGTAD

>member
-54 RESRDGLDT
+54 RESRDGIDT
-63 ADSTPTLRERLA
+63 TDSTPTLRERLA

-375 ASIISDSAEDLDAP
+375 ASIISDSAEHLDAP

-429 DVRNAVHDS
+429 DVRTAVEDA
-438 VETVAHIAESAGV
+438 VGTVSHIAESAGV
-451 EVEVN
+451 EVELDI
-456 MPDEPVIAEADS
+456 PDEPLIAEVDS

-490 VTVTLGMSDAA
+490 VTVTMRASDAA
-501 LAVSVRDRGV
+501 VAVSVRDRGV

-565 GSCFRLTIPRRHGG
+565 GSCFRLTIPRHHGG

-595 QNRPNQPT
+595 RARSHSPT
-603 PLDNAPAGTE
+603 PLERVPDTGD
-613 GEG
+613 GER

>member
-1 MTDARPDDAAAS
+1 MTTARPDDAAAS
-13 SEDERDAHDAAAE
+13 TGDERDTRDA
-26 VGQVGDTRE
+26 GD
-35 ACDRRDSR
+35 AN
-43 EARDSR
+43 
-49 DSRDH
+49 
-54 RESRDGLDT
+54 
-63 ADSTPTLRERLA
+63 PTLRERLSS
-75 DLDPGVVGSRFARAW
+75 LDPAALGVRIARMW

-125 LSTKLDAAVEQ
+125 LSTKLDAAMEQ

-162 QARSALGERGLAS
+162 QARSAISERGVAS

-186 PILVIPDQTGRGQV
+186 PILVVPDQTGRGQV
-200 VSPSGAQ
+200 VSPAEAE
-207 VPPELQALV
+207 VPPELQSLV
-216 QRGRIAYQYVTMEF
+216 QRGRIAYQYVTVDF
-230 RGEPAKA
+230 RGEQAKA
-237 LIIGTPTDSSIP
+237 LMLGTPTDSSIP

-375 ASIISDSAEDLDAP
+375 ADIISDSAEDLDAP

-395 LLESELDRFESLLT
+395 PVSYTHLT
-409 DLLEV
+409 LPTNREV
-414 SRHDAGMAELSVAEM
+414 
-429 DVRNAVHDS
+429 
-438 VETVAHIAESAGV
+438 
-451 EVEVN
+451 
-456 MPDEPVIAEADS
+456 
-468 RRVERILR
+468 
-476 NLIANALDHSESKP
+476 
-490 VTVTLGMSDAA
+490 
-501 LAVSVRDRGV
+501 
-511 GLKPGE
+511 
-517 EALVFNRF
+517 
-525 WRADPSRVR
+525 
-534 RSGGT
+534 
-539 GLGLAIALEDAK
+539 
-551 LHGGRLDCWGSPGE
+551 
-565 GSCFRLTIPRRHGG
+565 
-579 TLTSS
+579 
-584 PLPLTPEDEAR
+584 
-595 QNRPNQPT
+595 
-603 PLDNAPAGTE
+603 
-613 GEG
+613 

>member
-1 MTDARPDDAAAS
+1 VTTARPDDAVAS
-13 SEDERDAHDAAAE
+13 TGDEPDIRD
-26 VGQVGDTRE
+26 VT
-35 ACDRRDSR
+35 DS
-43 EARDSR
+43 S
-49 DSRDH
+49 
-54 RESRDGLDT
+54 
-63 ADSTPTLRERLA
+63 PTFRERLSE
-75 DLDPGVVGSRFARAW
+75 LDPAAIGGRIARLW

-98 VTSTLALSMGVIL
+98 VTSTLALSMGVML

-125 LSTKLDAAVEQ
+125 LSTKLDAAIEQ
-136 AGRLRLTVEAQIAA
+136 ASRLRLTVQAQIAA
-150 TDEGTSEQSRLD
+150 TDEGTSEQSRID
-162 QARSALGERGLAS
+162 QARSAISDRGLAS
-175 GGDSVHAGTFD
+175 DGDSVHAGTFD
-186 PILVIPDQTGRGQV
+186 PILVVPDQTGRGQV

-207 VPPELQALV
+207 VPPELQSLV
-216 QRGRIAYQYVTMEF
+216 QRGRIASQYVTVDF
-230 RGEPAKA
+230 RGEQAKA
-237 LIIGTPTDSSIP
+237 LMLGTPTDSSIP

-259 IAEEQTLGI
+259 TAEEQTLGI

-375 ASIISDSAEDLDAP
+375 ADIISDSAADLDAP
-389 TKRAVE
+389 AKRAVE

-414 SRHDAGMAELSVAEM
+414 SRHDAGMAELATAEM
-429 DVRNAVHDS
+429 DVRTSVADS
-438 VETVAHIAESAGV
+438 VGTVAHIAEAAGV
-451 EVEVN
+451 EVEVD
-456 MPDEPVIAEADS
+456 MPDEPVMAEVDS

-476 NLIANALDHSESKP
+476 NLVANALDHSESKP
-490 VTVTLGMSDAA
+490 VKVTLRCSDAA
-501 LAVSVRDRGV
+501 LAVSVRDHGV

-517 EALVFNRF
+517 ETRVFNRF

-565 GSCFRLTIPRRHGG
+565 GSCFRLTIPRRRGG

-595 QNRPNQPT
+595 LVRTGSPT
-603 PLDNAPAGTE
+603 PLERVPGAGE
-613 GEG
+613 SRP

>member
-1 MTDARPDDAAAS
+1 MTTARPDGAVAS
-13 SEDERDAHDAAAE
+13 TGDERD
-26 VGQVGDTRE
+26 TR
-35 ACDRRDSR
+35 DVTDS
-43 EARDSR
+43 S
-49 DSRDH
+49 
-54 RESRDGLDT
+54 
-63 ADSTPTLRERLA
+63 PTLRERLS
-75 DLDPGVVGSRFARAW
+75 DLDPAAVGGRIARLW

-125 LSTKLDAAVEQ
+125 LSTKLDAAMEQ
-136 AGRLRLTVEAQIAA
+136 ASRLRLTVQAQIAA

-162 QARSALGERGLAS
+162 QARSAISDRGLAS

-186 PILVIPDQTGRGQV
+186 PILVVPDQTGRGQV
-200 VSPSGAQ
+200 VSPAEAQ
-207 VPPELQALV
+207 VPPELQSLV
-216 QRGRIAYQYVTMEF
+216 QRGRIAYQYVTVDF
-230 RGEPAKA
+230 RGEQAKA
-237 LIIGTPTDSSIP
+237 LMLGTPTDSSIP

-375 ASIISDSAEDLDAP
+375 ADIISDSADDLDAP

-414 SRHDAGMAELSVAEM
+414 SRHDAGMAELAVAEM
-429 DVRNAVHDS
+429 DVRTAVKDA
-438 VETVAHIAESAGV
+438 VGTVAHIAEAAGV
-451 EVEVN
+451 EVEVD
-456 MPDEPVIAEADS
+456 MPDEPVVAEVDS

-476 NLIANALDHSESKP
+476 NLVANALDHSESKP
-490 VTVTLGMSDAA
+490 VKVTLRSSETA
-501 LAVSVRDRGV
+501 LAVSVRDHGV

-517 EALVFNRF
+517 ETRVFNRF

-565 GSCFRLTIPRRHGG
+565 GSCFRLTIPRRRGG

-595 QNRPNQPT
+595 LMRTGSPT
-603 PLDNAPAGTE
+603 PLERVPGAGE
-613 GEG
+613 SRP

>member
-1 MTDARPDDAAAS
+1 MTVSRTDDAVAFS
-13 SEDERDAHDAAAE
+13 GDERDTRDAA
-26 VGQVGDTRE
+26 
-35 ACDRRDSR
+35 DS
-43 EARDSR
+43 SP
-49 DSRDH
+49 S
-54 RESRDGLDT
+54 
-63 ADSTPTLRERLA
+63 LRERFR
-75 DLDPGVVGSRFARAW
+75 DLDLSVLGHRFARLW

-136 AGRLRLTVEAQIAA
+136 AGRLRVTVEAQIAA

-162 QARSALGERGLAS
+162 QARSALGERGIAS
-175 GGDSVHAGTFD
+175 DGESVHAGTFD
-186 PILVIPDQTGRGQV
+186 PILVVPDQTGRGQV
-200 VSPSGAQ
+200 VSPADSQ
-207 VPPELQALV
+207 VPPELQSLV
-216 QRGRIAYQYVTMEF
+216 QRGRVAYQYVTVDF

-268 MRGIVATAGLAIIV
+268 MRGIVATAGMAIIV
-282 LSAAIAWIVAR
+282 LSAAIAWMVAR

-329 AMAFNDM
+329 GIAFNDM

-375 ASIISDSAEDLDAP
+375 ADIISDSAGDLDAP

-414 SRHDAGMAELSVAEM
+414 SRHDAGMAELSVTAL
-429 DVRNAVHDS
+429 DVRGAVEDAVS
-438 VETVAHIAESAGV
+438 TVSHIAESAGV
-451 EVEVN
+451 EVELD
-456 MPDEPVIAEADS
+456 MPAEPVVAEVDS

-476 NLIANALDHSESKP
+476 NLVANALDHSESKP
-490 VTVTLGMSDAA
+490 VRVTLRGSDAA
-501 LAVSVRDRGV
+501 LAVSVRDHGV

-517 EALVFNRF
+517 ESLVFNRF

-584 PLPLTPEDEAR
+584 PLPLTPDDEAR
-595 QNRPNQPT
+595 LVRTGSPT
-603 PLDNAPAGTE
+603 PLDRVPGTE
-613 GEG
+613 EARS

>member
-1 MTDARPDDAAAS
+1 MTSARPDDAVAS
-13 SEDERDAHDAAAE
+13 SGGERDT
-26 VGQVGDTRE
+26 GDPT
-35 ACDRRDSR
+35 DS
-43 EARDSR
+43 S
-49 DSRDH
+49 
-54 RESRDGLDT
+54 
-63 ADSTPTLRERLA
+63 PTLRERLA
-75 DLDPGVVGSRFARAW
+75 ELDPAVVGHRIAQLW

-111 TIAFMLQSQMAAQL
+111 TIAFMLQSQMTAQL
-125 LSTKLDAAVEQ
+125 LSTKLDAATEQ
-136 AGRLRLTVEAQIAA
+136 VGRLRLTVEAQIAA
-150 TDEGTSEQSRLD
+150 TDEGTSDQSRLD
-162 QARSALGERGLAS
+162 QARSALGERGIAS

-186 PILVIPDQTGRGQV
+186 PILVVPDQTGRGQV
-200 VSPSGAQ
+200 VSPAGAQ
-207 VPPELQALV
+207 VPPELQSLV
-216 QRGRIAYQYVTMEF
+216 QRGRIASQYVTVDF
-230 RGEPAKA
+230 RGESTVA

-259 IAEEQTLGI
+259 TAEEQTLGI

-282 LSAAIAWIVAR
+282 LSAAIAWMVAR

-375 ASIISDSAEDLDAP
+375 ADIISDSAEHLDAP

-414 SRHDAGMAELSVAEM
+414 SRHDAGMAELSVSAM
-429 DVRNAVHDS
+429 DVRGAVMDA
-438 VETVAHIAESAGV
+438 VGTVAHIAESAGV
-451 EVEVN
+451 EVEVD
-456 MPDEPVIAEADS
+456 MPDEAVIAEVDP

-490 VTVTLGMSDAA
+490 VKVTLRGSEAA

-595 QNRPNQPT
+595 LVQTGSPT
-603 PLDNAPAGTE
+603 PLEQVPGAEEDTP
-613 GEG
+613 

>member
-1 MTDARPDDAAAS
+1 MTARRPDDAAAS
-13 SEDERDAHDAAAE
+13 SGDERD
-26 VGQVGDTRE
+26 TR
-35 ACDRRDSR
+35 DMTDS
-43 EARDSR
+43 S
-49 DSRDH
+49 
-54 RESRDGLDT
+54 
-63 ADSTPTLRERLA
+63 STLLERIR
-75 DLDPGVVGSRFARAW
+75 DLDLTVLGMRFARMW

-136 AGRLRLTVEAQIAA
+136 AGRLRVTVEAQIAA

-162 QARSALGERGLAS
+162 QARSALGERGIAS
-175 GGDSVHAGTFD
+175 DGESVHAGTFD
-186 PILVIPDQTGRGQV
+186 PILVVPDQTGRGQV
-200 VSPSGAQ
+200 VSPADSQ
-207 VPPELQALV
+207 VPPELQSLV
-216 QRGRIAYQYVTMEF
+216 QRGRVAYQYVTVDF

-282 LSAAIAWIVAR
+282 LSAAIAWMVAR

-375 ASIISDSAEDLDAP
+375 ADIISDSAGDLDPP

-414 SRHDAGMAELSVAEM
+414 SRHDAGMAELSVTAL
-429 DVRNAVHDS
+429 DVRGAVEDAVS
-438 VETVAHIAESAGV
+438 TVSHIAESAGV
-451 EVEVN
+451 QVELD
-456 MPDEPVIAEADS
+456 MPAEPVVAEVDS

-476 NLIANALDHSESKP
+476 NLVANALDHSESKP
-490 VTVTLGMSDAA
+490 VRVTLRGSEAA
-501 LAVSVRDRGV
+501 LAVSVRDHGV

-517 EALVFNRF
+517 ESLVFNRF

-595 QNRPNQPT
+595 LVSTGSPT
-603 PLDNAPAGTE
+603 PLDRVPGTE
-613 GEG
+613 EARS

>member
-1 MTDARPDDAAAS
+1 MTIARPDDAVAS
-13 SEDERDAHDAAAE
+13 SGGERDPADP
-26 VGQVGDTRE
+26 T
-35 ACDRRDSR
+35 DS
-43 EARDSR
+43 S
-49 DSRDH
+49 
-54 RESRDGLDT
+54 
-63 ADSTPTLRERLA
+63 PTLRERLSN
-75 DLDPGVVGSRFARAW
+75 LDPTVLGHRIAQLW

-111 TIAFMLQSQMAAQL
+111 TIAFMLQSQMTAQL
-125 LSTKLDAAVEQ
+125 LSTKLDAATEQ
-136 AGRLRLTVEAQIAA
+136 VSRLRLTVEAQIAA
-150 TDEGTSEQSRLD
+150 TDEGTSDQSRLD
-162 QARSALGERGLAS
+162 QARSALGERGIAS

-186 PILVIPDQTGRGQV
+186 PIIVVPDQTGRGQV
-200 VSPSGAQ
+200 VSPAGAQ
-207 VPPELQALV
+207 VPPELQSLV
-216 QRGRIAYQYVTMEF
+216 RRGRIASQYVTVDF
-230 RGEPAKA
+230 RGESTVA

-259 IAEEQTLGI
+259 ITEEQTLGI
-268 MRGIVATAGLAIIV
+268 MRGIVATAGLAIVV
-282 LSAAIAWIVAR
+282 LSAAIAWMVAR

-375 ASIISDSAEDLDAP
+375 ADIISDSAEHLDAP

-395 LLESELDRFESLLT
+395 LLISELDRFESLLT

-414 SRHDAGMAELSVAEM
+414 SRHDAGMAELSDSAM
-429 DVRNAVHDS
+429 DVRGAVMDA
-438 VETVAHIAESAGV
+438 VGTVAHIAESAGV
-451 EVEVN
+451 EVEVD
-456 MPDEPVIAEADS
+456 MPDEAVIADVDP

-490 VTVTLGMSDAA
+490 VKVTLRASDTA
-501 LAVSVRDRGV
+501 LAVSVRDHGV

-517 EALVFNRF
+517 DALVFNRF

-551 LHGGRLDCWGSPGE
+551 LHGGRLDCWGRPGE

-595 QNRPNQPT
+595 LVQTGSPTLIERAPGVEENRP
-603 PLDNAPAGTE
+603 
-613 GEG
+613 

>member
-1 MTDARPDDAAAS
+1 MTARRPDDAAAS
-13 SEDERDAHDAAAE
+13 SGDERD
-26 VGQVGDTRE
+26 TR
-35 ACDRRDSR
+35 DMTDS
-43 EARDSR
+43 S
-49 DSRDH
+49 
-54 RESRDGLDT
+54 
-63 ADSTPTLRERLA
+63 STLLERIR
-75 DLDPGVVGSRFARAW
+75 DLDLTVLGMRFARMW

-136 AGRLRLTVEAQIAA
+136 AGRLRVTVEAQIAA

-162 QARSALGERGLAS
+162 QARSALGERGIAS
-175 GGDSVHAGTFD
+175 DGESVHAGTFD
-186 PILVIPDQTGRGQV
+186 PILVVPDQTGRGQV
-200 VSPSGAQ
+200 VSPADSQ
-207 VPPELQALV
+207 VPPELQSLV
-216 QRGRIAYQYVTMEF
+216 QRGRVAYQYVTVDF

-282 LSAAIAWIVAR
+282 LSAAIAWMVAR

-375 ASIISDSAEDLDAP
+375 ADIISDSAGDLDPP

-414 SRHDAGMAELSVAEM
+414 SRHDAGMAELSVTAL
-429 DVRNAVHDS
+429 DVRGAVEDAVS
-438 VETVAHIAESAGV
+438 TVSHIAESAGV
-451 EVEVN
+451 QVELD
-456 MPDEPVIAEADS
+456 MPAEPVVAEVDS

-476 NLIANALDHSESKP
+476 NLVANALDHSESKP
-490 VTVTLGMSDAA
+490 VRVTLRGSEAA
-501 LAVSVRDRGV
+501 LAVSVRDHGV

-517 EALVFNRF
+517 ESLVFNRF

-595 QNRPNQPT
+595 LVSTGSPT
-603 PLDNAPAGTE
+603 PLDRVPGT
-613 GEG
+613 

>member
-1 MTDARPDDAAAS
+1 MTAARPGDAAAS
-13 SEDERDAHDAAAE
+13 PGDERDTRDLT
-26 VGQVGDTRE
+26 DT
-35 ACDRRDSR
+35 S
-43 EARDSR
+43 
-49 DSRDH
+49 
-54 RESRDGLDT
+54 
-63 ADSTPTLRERLA
+63 PTLRERLA
-75 DLDPGVVGSRFARAW
+75 DLDPGALGLRIARLW

-98 VTSTLALSMGVIL
+98 VSSTLALSMGVIL
-111 TIAFMLQSQMAAQL
+111 TIAFMLQSQMTAQL

-200 VSPSGAQ
+200 VSPAGAH
-207 VPPELQALV
+207 VPPELQSLV
-216 QRGRIAYQYVTMEF
+216 QRGRIASQYVTMDF
-230 RGEPAKA
+230 RGEQVKA

-282 LSAAIAWIVAR
+282 LSAAIAWMVAR

-343 ITQLEEFG
+343 INQLEEFG

-375 ASIISDSAEDLDAP
+375 ASIISDSAEHLDAP

-429 DVRNAVHDS
+429 DVRNAVQDS

-451 EVEVN
+451 EVEVD
-456 MPDEPVIAEADS
+456 MPDDPVIAEVDS

-490 VTVTLGMSDAA
+490 VKVTMRMSDAA

-565 GSCFRLTIPRRHGG
+565 GSCFRLTIPRQHGG

-595 QNRPNQPT
+595 QIRSDSPT
-603 PLDNAPAGTE
+603 PLDRVPGTAD

>member
-1 MTDARPDDAAAS
+1 MIDRRTDDASAS
-13 SEDERDAHDAAAE
+13 SGDERD
-26 VGQVGDTRE
+26 TR
-35 ACDRRDSR
+35 DV
-43 EARDSR
+43 
-49 DSRDH
+49 
-54 RESRDGLDT
+54 
-63 ADSTPTLRERLA
+63 ADSSPTLRERLR
-75 DLDPGVVGSRFARAW
+75 DLDLTVLGMRIARMW

-136 AGRLRLTVEAQIAA
+136 TGRLRVTVEAQIAA

-162 QARSALGERGLAS
+162 QARSALGERGIAAE
-175 GGDSVHAGTFD
+175 GESVHAGTFE
-186 PILVIPDQTGRGQV
+186 PILVVPDQTGRGQV
-200 VSPSGAQ
+200 VSPADAR
-207 VPPELQALV
+207 VPADLQALV
-216 QRGRIAYQYVTMEF
+216 QRGLVAQKIEPVVF
-230 RGEPAKA
+230 RDEETSA

-282 LSAAIAWIVAR
+282 LSAAIAWMVAR

-375 ASIISDSAEDLDAP
+375 ADIISDSAGDLDPP

-414 SRHDAGMAELSVAEM
+414 SRHDAGMAELSVASL
-429 DVRNAVHDS
+429 DVRGAVEDAVS
-438 VETVAHIAESAGV
+438 TVSHIAESAGV
-451 EVEVN
+451 QVELD
-456 MPDEPVIAEADS
+456 MPSEPVMAEVDS

-490 VTVTLGMSDAA
+490 VRVTLRGSEAA
-501 LAVSVRDRGV
+501 LAVSVRDHGV

-517 EALVFNRF
+517 ESLVFNRF

-595 QNRPNQPT
+595 LVRTGSPT
-603 PLDNAPAGTE
+603 PLARVPGSE
-613 GEG
+613 EVRS

>member
-1 MTDARPDDAAAS
+1 MTTARPDDAVAS
-13 SEDERDAHDAAAE
+13 TGDEP
-26 VGQVGDTRE
+26 DTR
-35 ACDRRDSR
+35 DVTDS
-43 EARDSR
+43 S
-49 DSRDH
+49 
-54 RESRDGLDT
+54 
-63 ADSTPTLRERLA
+63 PTFRERLSE
-75 DLDPGVVGSRFARAW
+75 LDPAAIGGRIARLW

-125 LSTKLDAAVEQ
+125 LSTKLDAAIEQ
-136 AGRLRLTVEAQIAA
+136 ASRLRLTVQAQIAA
-150 TDEGTSEQSRLD
+150 TDEGTSEQSRID
-162 QARSALGERGLAS
+162 QARSAISDRGLAS
-175 GGDSVHAGTFD
+175 DGDSVHAGTFD
-186 PILVIPDQTGRGQV
+186 PILVVPDQTGRGQV

-207 VPPELQALV
+207 VPPELQSLV
-216 QRGRIAYQYVTMEF
+216 QRGRIASQYVTVDF
-230 RGEPAKA
+230 RGEQVKA
-237 LIIGTPTDSSIP
+237 LMLGTPTDSSIP

-259 IAEEQTLGI
+259 TAEEQTLGI

-375 ASIISDSAEDLDAP
+375 ADIISDSAADLDAP
-389 TKRAVE
+389 AKRAVE

-414 SRHDAGMAELSVAEM
+414 SRHDAGMAELATAEM
-429 DVRNAVHDS
+429 DVRTSVADS
-438 VETVAHIAESAGV
+438 VGTVAHIAEAAGV
-451 EVEVN
+451 EVEVD
-456 MPDEPVIAEADS
+456 MPDEPVMAEVDS

-476 NLIANALDHSESKP
+476 NLVANALDHSESKP
-490 VTVTLGMSDAA
+490 VKVTLRCSDAA
-501 LAVSVRDRGV
+501 LAVSVRDHGV

-517 EALVFNRF
+517 ETRVFNRF

-565 GSCFRLTIPRRHGG
+565 GSCFRLTIPRRRGG

-595 QNRPNQPT
+595 LVRTGSPT
-603 PLDNAPAGTE
+603 PLERVTGAGE
-613 GEG
+613 SRP

>member
-1 MTDARPDDAAAS
+1 MTTARPDDAVAS
-13 SEDERDAHDAAAE
+13 TGDEP
-26 VGQVGDTRE
+26 DTR
-35 ACDRRDSR
+35 DVTDS
-43 EARDSR
+43 S
-49 DSRDH
+49 
-54 RESRDGLDT
+54 
-63 ADSTPTLRERLA
+63 PTFRERLSE
-75 DLDPGVVGSRFARAW
+75 LDPAAIGGRIARLW

-125 LSTKLDAAVEQ
+125 LSTKLDAAIEQ
-136 AGRLRLTVEAQIAA
+136 ASRLRLTVQAQIAA
-150 TDEGTSEQSRLD
+150 TDEGTSEQSRID
-162 QARSALGERGLAS
+162 QARSAISDRGLAS
-175 GGDSVHAGTFD
+175 DGDSVHAGTFD
-186 PILVIPDQTGRGQV
+186 PILVVPDQTGRGQV

-207 VPPELQALV
+207 VPPELQSLV
-216 QRGRIAYQYVTMEF
+216 QRGRIASQYVTVDF
-230 RGEPAKA
+230 RGEQVKA
-237 LIIGTPTDSSIP
+237 LMLGTPTDSSIP

-259 IAEEQTLGI
+259 TAEEQTLGI

-375 ASIISDSAEDLDAP
+375 ADIISDSAADLDAP
-389 TKRAVE
+389 AKRAVE

-414 SRHDAGMAELSVAEM
+414 SRHDAGMAELATAEM
-429 DVRNAVHDS
+429 DVRTSVADS
-438 VETVAHIAESAGV
+438 VGTVAHIAEAAGV
-451 EVEVN
+451 EVEVD
-456 MPDEPVIAEADS
+456 MPDEPVMAEVDS

-476 NLIANALDHSESKP
+476 NLVANALDHSESKP
-490 VTVTLGMSDAA
+490 VKVTLRCSDAA
-501 LAVSVRDRGV
+501 LAVSVRDHGV

-517 EALVFNRF
+517 ETRVFNRF

-565 GSCFRLTIPRRHGG
+565 GSCFRLTIPRRRGG

-595 QNRPNQPT
+595 LVRTGSPT
-603 PLDNAPAGTE
+603 PLERVPGAGE
-613 GEG
+613 SRR

>member
-1 MTDARPDDAAAS
+1 MTTARPDDAVAS
-13 SEDERDAHDAAAE
+13 TGDEP
-26 VGQVGDTRE
+26 DTR
-35 ACDRRDSR
+35 DVTDS
-43 EARDSR
+43 S
-49 DSRDH
+49 
-54 RESRDGLDT
+54 
-63 ADSTPTLRERLA
+63 PTFRERLSE
-75 DLDPGVVGSRFARAW
+75 LDPAAIGGRIARLW

-125 LSTKLDAAVEQ
+125 LSTKLDAAIEQ
-136 AGRLRLTVEAQIAA
+136 ASRLRLTVQAQIAA
-150 TDEGTSEQSRLD
+150 TDEGTSEQSRID
-162 QARSALGERGLAS
+162 QARSAISDRGLAS
-175 GGDSVHAGTFD
+175 DGDSVHAGTFD
-186 PILVIPDQTGRGQV
+186 PILVVPDQTGRGQV

-207 VPPELQALV
+207 VPPELQSLV
-216 QRGRIAYQYVTMEF
+216 QRGRIASQYVTVDF
-230 RGEPAKA
+230 RGEQVKA
-237 LIIGTPTDSSIP
+237 LMLGTPTDSSIP

-259 IAEEQTLGI
+259 TAEEQTLGI

-314 KERMVIRGEDDVARL
+314 RERMVIRGEDDVARL

-375 ASIISDSAEDLDAP
+375 ADIISDSAADLDAP
-389 TKRAVE
+389 AKRAVE

-414 SRHDAGMAELSVAEM
+414 SRHDAGMAELATAEM
-429 DVRNAVHDS
+429 DVRTSVADS
-438 VETVAHIAESAGV
+438 VGTVAHIAEAAGV
-451 EVEVN
+451 EVEVD
-456 MPDEPVIAEADS
+456 MPDEPVMAEVDS

-476 NLIANALDHSESKP
+476 NLVANALDHSESKP
-490 VTVTLGMSDAA
+490 VKVTLRCSDAA
-501 LAVSVRDRGV
+501 LAVSVRDHGV

-517 EALVFNRF
+517 ETRVFNRF

-565 GSCFRLTIPRRHGG
+565 GSCFRLTIPRRRGG

-595 QNRPNQPT
+595 LVRTGSPT
-603 PLDNAPAGTE
+603 PLERVPGAGE
-613 GEG
+613 SRR

>member
-1 MTDARPDDAAAS
+1 MTAARPDDAAAS
-13 SEDERDAHDAAAE
+13 SGDELVTTDA
-26 VGQVGDTRE
+26 T
-35 ACDRRDSR
+35 DS
-43 EARDSR
+43 S
-49 DSRDH
+49 
-54 RESRDGLDT
+54 
-63 ADSTPTLRERLA
+63 PTLRERLA
-75 DLDPGVVGSRFARAW
+75 DLDPAALGTRIARLW

-98 VTSTLALSMGVIL
+98 VTSTLALSLGVIL

-162 QARSALGERGLAS
+162 QARGALGERGLAS

-186 PILVIPDQTGRGQV
+186 PILIIPDQAGRGQV
-200 VSPSGAQ
+200 TSPSGAV
-207 VPPELQALV
+207 VPPELQSLV
-216 QRGRIAYQYVTMEF
+216 QRGRIASQYVTIDF

-282 LSAAIAWIVAR
+282 LSAAIAWMVAR

-343 ITQLEEFG
+343 ISQLEEFG

-375 ASIISDSAEDLDAP
+375 ADIISDSAEDLDAP
-389 TKRAVE
+389 AKRAVE

-414 SRHDAGMAELSVAEM
+414 SRHDAGMAELSVSEM
-429 DVRNAVHDS
+429 DVRKAVHDAA
-438 VETVAHIAESAGV
+438 ETVAHIAEAAGV
-451 EVEVN
+451 EVELDL
-456 MPDEPVIAEADS
+456 PDEPLMAEVDP
-468 RRVERILR
+468 RRVERVLR

-490 VTVTLGMSDAA
+490 VKVTLRASDAA
-501 LAVSVRDRGV
+501 VAVSVRDRGV

-539 GLGLAIALEDAK
+539 GLGLAISLEDAK

-565 GSCFRLTIPRRHGG
+565 GSCFRLTIPRHHGG

-595 QNRPNQPT
+595 QLSTGSPT
-603 PLDNAPAGTE
+603 PLEQATSTGDTQS
-613 GEG
+613 

>member
-1 MTDARPDDAAAS
+1 MTARRPDDAAAS
-13 SEDERDAHDAAAE
+13 P
-26 VGQVGDTRE
+26 G
-35 ACDRRDSR
+35 
-43 EARDSR
+43 
-49 DSRDH
+49 
-54 RESRDGLDT
+54 DGLDT
-63 ADSTPTLRERLA
+63 RDAADQSVTWRERLGA
-75 DLDPGVVGSRFARAW
+75 LDPTALGHRLARAW

-162 QARSALGERGLAS
+162 QARSALGERGIAS
-175 GGDSVHAGTFD
+175 AGDSVHAGTFD
-186 PILVIPDQTGRGQV
+186 PILVVPDQTGRGQV
-200 VSPSGAQ
+200 SSPADSQ
-207 VPPELQALV
+207 VPPELQTLV
-216 QRGRIAYQYVTMEF
+216 QRGRIAFQYVTVDF
-230 RGEPAKA
+230 RGQTAKA
-237 LIIGTPTDSSIP
+237 LIIGTPTDSAIP

-282 LSAAIAWIVAR
+282 LSAAIAWMVAR

-329 AMAFNDM
+329 ALAFNDM

-343 ITQLEEFG
+343 IAQLEEFG

-375 ASIISDSAEDLDAP
+375 ADIISDSAEHLDAP
-389 TKRAVE
+389 TQRAVE

-414 SRHDAGMAELSVAEM
+414 SRHDAGMAELSVSAM
-429 DVRNAVHDS
+429 DVRTAVRDA

-451 EVEVN
+451 EVEVD
-456 MPDEPVIAEADS
+456 MPDEPLVADVDP

-490 VTVTLGMSDAA
+490 VKVTLRGSDAA
-501 LAVSVRDRGV
+501 LAVSVRDHGV
-511 GLKPGE
+511 GLNPGE
-517 EALVFNRF
+517 ETLVFNRF

-595 QNRPNQPT
+595 LDRTGSPT
-603 PLDNAPAGTE
+603 PLERAPIPEEAGS
-613 GEG
+613 

>member
-1 MTDARPDDAAAS
+1 MTARRPDDAAAS
-13 SEDERDAHDAAAE
+13 SGDERD
-26 VGQVGDTRE
+26 TR
-35 ACDRRDSR
+35 DMTDS
-43 EARDSR
+43 S
-49 DSRDH
+49 
-54 RESRDGLDT
+54 
-63 ADSTPTLRERLA
+63 STLLERIR
-75 DLDPGVVGSRFARAW
+75 DLDLTVLGMRFARMW

-136 AGRLRLTVEAQIAA
+136 AGRLRVTVEAQIAA

-162 QARSALGERGLAS
+162 QARSALGERGIAS
-175 GGDSVHAGTFD
+175 DGESVHAGTFD
-186 PILVIPDQTGRGQV
+186 PILVVPDQTGRGQV
-200 VSPSGAQ
+200 VSPADSQ
-207 VPPELQALV
+207 VPPELQSLV
-216 QRGRIAYQYVTMEF
+216 QRGRVAFQYVTVDF
-230 RGEPAKA
+230 RGERAKA

-282 LSAAIAWIVAR
+282 LSAAIAWMVAR

-375 ASIISDSAEDLDAP
+375 ADIISDSAGDLDPP

-414 SRHDAGMAELSVAEM
+414 SRHDAGMAELSVTAL
-429 DVRNAVHDS
+429 DVRGAVEDAVS
-438 VETVAHIAESAGV
+438 TVSHIAESAGV
-451 EVEVN
+451 QVELD
-456 MPDEPVIAEADS
+456 MPAEPVVAEVDS

-476 NLIANALDHSESKP
+476 NLVANALDHSESKP
-490 VTVTLGMSDAA
+490 VRVTLRGSEAA
-501 LAVSVRDRGV
+501 LAVSVRDHGV

-517 EALVFNRF
+517 ESLVFNRF

-595 QNRPNQPT
+595 LVSTGSPT
-603 PLDNAPAGTE
+603 PLDRVPGTE
-613 GEG
+613 EARS

>member
-1 MTDARPDDAAAS
+1 MTSARPDDAVAS
-13 SEDERDAHDAAAE
+13 SGGERDT
-26 VGQVGDTRE
+26 GDPT
-35 ACDRRDSR
+35 DS
-43 EARDSR
+43 S
-49 DSRDH
+49 
-54 RESRDGLDT
+54 
-63 ADSTPTLRERLA
+63 PTLRERLA
-75 DLDPGVVGSRFARAW
+75 ELDPAVLGHRIAQLW

-111 TIAFMLQSQMAAQL
+111 TIAFMLQSQMTAQL
-125 LSTKLDAAVEQ
+125 LSTKQDAAIEQ
-136 AGRLRLTVEAQIAA
+136 VSRLRLTVEAQIAA
-150 TDEGTSEQSRLD
+150 TDEGTSDQSRLD
-162 QARSALGERGLAS
+162 QARSALGERGIAS

-186 PILVIPDQTGRGQV
+186 PIIVVPDQTGRGQV
-200 VSPSGAQ
+200 VSPAGAH
-207 VPPELQALV
+207 VPPELQSLV
-216 QRGRIAYQYVTMEF
+216 QRGRIASQYVTVDF
-230 RGEPAKA
+230 RGESTVA
-237 LIIGTPTDSSIP
+237 LVIGTPTDSSIP

-259 IAEEQTLGI
+259 ITEEQTLGI

-282 LSAAIAWIVAR
+282 LSAAIAWMVAR

-329 AMAFNDM
+329 GMAFNDM

-375 ASIISDSAEDLDAP
+375 ADIISDSTEHLDAP

-414 SRHDAGMAELSVAEM
+414 SRHDAGMAELSVSAM
-429 DVRNAVHDS
+429 DVRGAVMDA
-438 VETVAHIAESAGV
+438 VGTVAHIAESAGV
-451 EVEVN
+451 EVEVD
-456 MPDEPVIAEADS
+456 MPDEAVIAEVDP

-490 VTVTLGMSDAA
+490 VKVTLRHSEAA
-501 LAVSVRDRGV
+501 LAVSVRDHGV

-565 GSCFRLTIPRRHGG
+565 GSCFRLTIPRNHGG
-579 TLTSS
+579 TLNSS

-595 QNRPNQPT
+595 LVQTGSPT
-603 PLDNAPAGTE
+603 PLERPPGAEENRA
-613 GEG
+613 